1 MFSQP
6 QESEEVEPEVPEEDE
21 MTKIPMSDTAEDYY
35 YDQYDGTCFA
45 PSLCICCLTNFEF
58 HFGIQWSK
66 RILKGKSY
74 GFQFIEFHC

>member
-35 YDQYDGTCFA
+35 YDQYDGMCFVH
-45 PSLCICCLTNFEF
+45 LLFD
-58 HFGIQWSK
+58 
-66 RILKGKSY
+66 
-74 GFQFIEFHC
+74 